1 MPRKQA
7 MPEGYNRLWAAA
19 TVSALGD
26 GVRTAAIPLL
36 AAAVTRDPVAISV
49 VTAAGFLPWP
59 VLGLLGGAA
68 ADRFDRRRA
77 MWVVNTFRALL
88 MAAATAVLLLIG
100 SLPIAALA
108 TLAFLIGT
116 AETVYDNAAVG
127 YLPQLLPKGALA
139 RGNARLYT
147 SQMAAT
153 QLIGPPVGGIL
164 FVFGPV
170 IPLTI
175 NAVSFAVSAA
185 LISGLPK
192 MEKQPVRAQNLR
204 QDILEGLTWLWRSP
218 ALRSLAV
225 VTTALGAVSGAL
237 LAMLIVYSRDQL
249 EIASVGYGLLLSA
262 FAVGSIAGGLLVP
275 RLIDRLPLRGLL
287 TTCVLI
293 STGVF
298 GGLAATTDA
307 IAAGVLLGCL
317 GLAVATW
324 NITSVT
330 VRQRIVPNHLLGR
343 VSSAYRATTLTF
355 TTAGAL
361 SAGVLTEATSVSMTM
376 WACAGLT
383 LGGLALGSRGLREV
397 DSGQTR
403 PKQQGQVAQDGDSEQ
418 IAER

>member
-1 MPRKQA
+1 MPREQA
-7 MPEGYNRLWAAA
+7 MPRGYNRLWVAA
-19 TVSALGD
+19 TASALGD

-36 AAAVTRDPVAISV
+36 AAAITRDPVAISV

-77 MWVVNTFRALL
+77 MWVVNAVRALL
-88 MAAATAVLLLIG
+88 MAAVAVVLLLIG
-100 SLPIAALA
+100 SLPIAVLA
-108 TLAFLIGT
+108 ILAFLIGT

-127 YLPQLLPKGALA
+127 YLPQLLPEEALA

-170 IPLTI
+170 IPLVI

-192 MEKQPVRAQNLR
+192 VKKQPARAQNWR
-204 QDILEGLTWLWRSP
+204 QDILEGLIWLWRSP

-262 FAVGSIAGGLLVP
+262 FAVGSIASGLLVP
-275 RLIDRLPLRGLL
+275 RLIRYLPLRGLL
-287 TTCVLI
+287 AGCALV

-298 GGLAATTDA
+298 CGLAATTDA
-307 IAAGVLLGCL
+307 VAAALLLGCL
-317 GLAVATW
+317 GAAVAVW

-330 VRQRIVPNHLLGR
+330 IRQRIVPNHLLGR

-361 SAGVLTEATSVSMTM
+361 SAGVLTDATSVSMTM
-376 WACAGLT
+376 WACAGLA
-383 LGGLALGSRGLREV
+383 LLGLALGIRGLGEV
-397 DSGQTR
+397 NMAQTDKSEAAGMGPQSG
-403 PKQQGQVAQDGDSEQ
+403 VSA
-418 IAER
+418 